1 MAAPTYVAA
10 GADVNSSTTTMN
22 VPVPAGVAKD
32 DIVLIPIYLDDSLTL
47 SGLPTGFAHVT
58 GSPWAAVEGEVKPT
72 LVWKRLTE
80 ADAGN
85 YTFTKSGSAWSS
97 GQAFAFRGCL
107 AEGDP
112 FEAIDYAD
120 AGSSGDN
127 FANVSVDM
135 LGPERMLAL
144 FAINYDGDT
153 DSYSAPDGTW
163 TLATAGAGDANV
175 GLAYKSTTNP
185 TSSGSV
191 SISAGGAPGANT
203 DIAFASI
210 LVALRPEGDRPTL
223 EGVFVEHD
231 GADPI
236 TQSVTTENGDLLIIF
251 AATENESIEV
261 DSISGGSLTYTP
273 LDEINVSNNCHVYAW
288 SADVTTGATFTL
300 SVGVT
305 GAGAVTVTVLRYQ
318 RHNGVGTVAK
328 TNSTGSPSLNITTTE
343 DGSSIAYISADWNAV
358 DGSGR
363 TYRQINSL
371 DPYEAEYHFD
381 SGSATY
387 YVGHHE
393 MVGAAGS
400 KTVGLSNPG
409 SQTYAIIAVEILP
422 EIVAEADQ
430 TVIDDFEDGSVA
442 GFWDNWGPMSETG
455 GVMTTSAGTT
465 ADSYEGIDYTDPV
478 DFADQTFYGVQLWDL
493 TEHSTIEAYPVD
505 AWWVDGDDGF
515 SWKYDG
521 ATGQLQ
527 AWSYD
532 AGVYTQRGSS
542 FDFDENVHVY
552 FALGI
557 NANSELSWRWS
568 TDGLQ
573 WTEHTTLAN
582 PFPDTSPAGLSFY
595 VRRVTANATAV
606 TFAFN
611 DFSSWQFDEQTTT
624 DPYPDVAATIAGAD
638 SVNGTSHV
646 ISTFPS
652 GTTAGDLLV
661 VVYSVDGSPTCS
673 TTSTGW
679 DKIGQASNGA
689 NVTGAVF
696 WKIATGSDSLTITTS
711 ASERGT
717 WVIYR
722 ITGHDPSAPIAGSA
736 SANGSSTNSN
746 PPNVAPA
753 AGSGAYLWI
762 VTRSGDANLVQATA
776 APTNYGALINSDE
789 SASGGAATATA
800 WRKATASS
808 EDPGTFTSGS
818 EQWVSWTIAIA
829 PEGTA
834 EGSAPFTI
842 DVSMAATGGRMSLG
856 TAPFTADIAMAAT
869 GARPSR
875 GSADFTLD
883 LNLGVSSRSPRE
895 GTAAF
900 TLDIGMAA
908 TGISPTPDVNHGTAP
923 FTLDVG
929 MAATGSRMSVGTG
942 DLGVSVGMTGVG
954 GRMSVGEA
962 DFTVDVSMAGTG
974 TAPVPSGVA
983 AFTIDVSMTAVGVKP
998 AIGSAA
1004 FSVQLNVNATG
1015 DAPAIP
1021 AAQGSADFTLGVTLA
1036 VGGAGVARYIPVRVL
1051 TASERLLGNRHTTF
1065 YVDLL
1070 DTDDAPIGRLDG
1082 VEDGNLEWLYNAVVK
1097 GSGSM
1102 LVSDV
1107 SQDINWL
1114 TARLKPVMLIDGLD
1128 PQPLG
1133 VFLPSEAP
1141 EAYGPG
1147 RRWTVKLLD
1156 KTTILDQDTIE
1167 ETYALAAGSVV
1178 TDEIITVIESS
1189 GIFNHSITPSTAT
1202 LATAMVW
1209 SPGTSKIRIIN
1220 DLLATINYFSLYANF
1235 DGQMVGA
1242 PYTRPAARPIV
1253 YEFIDGSTSIY
1264 RPDFVRDV
1272 DIWTIPNRVT
1282 VVSVG
1287 DGSTEALTST
1297 VTNTDPAS
1305 PYSSVSRGRVIG
1317 RTETGIDIADQSTL
1331 DDYAQR
1337 RLIELT
1343 SPTAGVKI
1351 FHAPVPGLA
1360 VNQVAR
1366 FRRVP
1371 AGIDAR
1377 HAVTKTSIKL
1387 QGTALAQTTF
1397 REVVD
1402 L

>member
-22 VPVPAGVAKD
+22 VPVPSGVTVD

-47 SGLPTGFAHVT
+47 SGLPSGFAHVT

-112 FEAIDYAD
+112 FEAIDYAF
-120 AGSSGDN
+120 AANGSDN
-127 FANVSVDM
+127 FANVSVDC

-144 FAINYDGDT
+144 FAVNYDGDT

-163 TLATAGAGDANV
+163 TLATAGGGDANV
-175 GLAYKSTTNP
+175 GLAYKSTTDP
-185 TSSGSV
+185 ASSGSV

-210 LVALRPEGDRPTL
+210 LVALRPDGDRPTL
-223 EGVFVEHD
+223 EGTFVAHD
-231 GADPI
+231 GPDPI
-236 TQSVTTENGDLLIIF
+236 TQSVTTEDGDLLIIF
-251 AATENESIEV
+251 AASETQALEI

-273 LDEINVSNNCHVYAW
+273 LEEVDVASNCHVYAW
-288 SADVTTGATFTL
+288 SAAVTTGATFTL

-305 GAGAVTVTVLRYQ
+305 GAGSVTVTVLRYQ
-318 RHNGVGTVAK
+318 RHNGVGAVTK
-328 TNSTGSPSLNITTTE
+328 TNSTGSPSLGITTTE
-343 DGSSIAYISADWNAV
+343 DGSSIAYICADWNAV

-371 DPYEAEYHFD
+371 DPYEAEYLFD
-381 SGSATY
+381 AGAATF

-393 MVGAAGS
+393 MVGTAGS

-409 SQTYAIIAVEILP
+409 SQTYAMIAVEILP

-430 TVIDDFEDGSVA
+430 TIIDDFEDGSVA
-442 GFWDNWGPMSETG
+442 AFWDNWGPMSETG
-455 GVMTTSAGTT
+455 GVMTVAAPTT
-465 ADSYEGIDYTDPV
+465 ADSYEGIDYTDPA

-505 AWWVDGDDGF
+505 AWWVDGTDGF

-532 AGVYTQRGSS
+532 GGVYTQRGAG
-542 FDFDENVHVY
+542 FDFDENVHIY

-557 NANSELSWRWS
+557 NANSQLSWRWS

-582 PFPDTSPAGLSFY
+582 PFPDTTPAGLSFY

-611 DFSSWQFDEQTTT
+611 DFSSWQFNELVTADAFA
-624 DPYPDVAATIAGAD
+624 DVQSTLAGAD
-638 SVNGTSHV
+638 TVNGTSHV

-679 DKIGQASNGA
+679 NKLGQASNST
-689 NVTGAVF
+689 NVTGAIF

-722 ITGHDPSAPIAGSA
+722 ITGHDPSAPIAGSQ

-746 PPNVAPA
+746 PPSVSPA
-753 AGSGAYLWI
+753 AGSGDYLWL

-776 APTNYGALINSDE
+776 APTDFEPLVNSDE
-789 SASGGAATATA
+789 SASGGAATATS
-800 WRKATASS
+800 WRKFTGSTL
-808 EDPGTFTSGS
+808 DPGTFTSGS

-829 PEGTA
+829 PEATA
-834 EGSAPFTI
+834 AG
-842 DVSMAATGGRMSLG
+842 VAA
-856 TAPFTADIAMAAT
+856 FTADIAMAAVGGRMSLATGDLGVSVNVNAT

-875 GSADFTLD
+875 GSADFTLG

-900 TLDIGMAA
+900 TLDVSMA
-908 TGISPTPDVNHGTAP
+908 GVGSSPTPDVNHGLTQ
-923 FTLDVG
+923 FEVEIS
-929 MAATGSRMSVGTG
+929 MAATGRRDSAGTG
-942 DLGVSVGMTGVG
+942 DLGVSVGMTAVG
-954 GRMSVGEA
+954 GR
-962 DFTVDVSMAGTG
+962 
-974 TAPVPSGVA
+974 PS
-983 AFTIDVSMTAVGVKP
+983 
-998 AIGSAA
+998 
-1004 FSVQLNVNATG
+1004 
-1015 DAPAIP
+1015 
-1021 AAQGSADFTLGVTLA
+1021 QGSADFTLGVGMTAEGRIPVPSGVADFTVSVGVAASGARPAGGVAAFEVQLGMTA
-1036 VGGAGVARYIPVRVL
+1036 VGDSPAIAPHTGTAAFTVDVSLASMGVAIARYIPVRVL

-1070 DTDDAPIGRLDG
+1070 DASDAPIGRLDG
-1082 VEDGNLEWLYNAVVK
+1082 VEDGTLEWLYNAVVK
-1097 GSGSM
+1097 GSGTIQ
-1102 LVSDV
+1102 VSDV
-1107 SQDINWL
+1107 SQDIDWL

-1178 TDEIITVIESS
+1178 TDEIVTVIESS
-1189 GIFNHSITPSTAT
+1189 GITNHSITPSTAT

-1209 SPGTSKIRIIN
+1209 TAGTSKIRIVN

-1235 DGQMVGA
+1235 DGQLVGA
-1242 PYTRPAARPIV
+1242 PYTLPATRPIV

-1287 DGSTEALTST
+1287 DGTTEALTST
-1297 VTNTDPAS
+1297 VTNTDPNS
-1305 PYSSVSRGRVIG
+1305 PYSTVSRGRVIG
-1317 RTETGIDIADQSTL
+1317 KTETGIDIVDQTAL
-1331 DDYAQR
+1331 DAYAQR

-1351 FHAPVPGLA
+1351 YHAPVPGLA
-1360 VNQVAR
+1360 VNQAAR

-1377 HAVTKTSIKL
+1377 HTVTKTTIKL
-1387 QGTALAQTTF
+1387 QGTALAQTSF